1 MTINKFQGK
10 TQEEAIAKAK
20 EEFGERAVIMN
31 IREVKPK
38 GLFRAFK
45 NSTFEV
51 TAAMEEKE
59 HFSNA
64 MQAAQMT
71 QSMAKEGKLHDMI
84 NLAADEPITIPKL
97 QEQEGN
103 AQATRQ
109 EPARMPQS
117 QNLVQENEEKKLE
130 ERLEV
135 LSDRLEKSLGGK
147 NPKEPETPKGPSS
160 EELNFVRI
168 LYSTL
173 LKNEVSEQYVNQ
185 ILGEIEK
192 FIRPG
197 HSVDTI
203 LSNVYQKMILKLGE
217 PNCIDLSG
225 KKPHVIFF
233 VGPTGVGKTTTIAK
247 IAAKYKVE
255 HDKKVAMLT
264 ADTYRI
270 AAAEQLK
277 IYANILDAPVKI
289 IYSAEELNQSL
300 ETLAEYDLVFV
311 DTAGFSH
318 KNEEQREDI
327 KKLVNGLDLKYEKE
341 VYLVLS
347 ATTKYKDLM
356 EIVDIYR
363 EIAEYKIIFTKL
375 DETTSFGN
383 ILNIRLYSGA
393 DLSYMTNGQSVP
405 DDLEVFNTQ
414 MVVKQLLGGK

>member
-289 IYSAEELNQSL
+289 IYSAEELNQAL

>member
-1 MTINKFQGK
+1 
-10 TQEEAIAKAK
+10 
-20 EEFGERAVIMN
+20 
-31 IREVKPK
+31 
-38 GLFRAFK
+38 
-45 NSTFEV
+45 
-51 TAAMEEKE
+51 
-59 HFSNA
+59 
-64 MQAAQMT
+64 MT

-203 LSNVYQKMILKLGE
+203 LSNVYQKLILRFGQPKSL
-217 PNCIDLSG
+217 DLSG
-225 KKPHVIFF
+225 AKPHVVFLSGLPASEKQQQSPKLLPNIKWIMKKSS
-233 VGPTGVGKTTTIAK
+233 VYYCRYLSDCSNRTASGVC
-247 IAAKYKVE
+247 KY
-255 HDKKVAMLT
+255 
-264 ADTYRI
+264 
-270 AAAEQLK
+270 
-277 IYANILDAPVKI
+277 
-289 IYSAEELNQSL
+289 S
-300 ETLAEYDLVFV
+300 
-311 DTAGFSH
+311 
-318 KNEEQREDI
+318 
-327 KKLVNGLDLKYEKE
+327 
-341 VYLVLS
+341 
-347 ATTKYKDLM
+347 
-356 EIVDIYR
+356 
-363 EIAEYKIIFTKL
+363 
-375 DETTSFGN
+375 
-383 ILNIRLYSGA
+383 
-393 DLSYMTNGQSVP
+393 
-405 DDLEVFNTQ
+405 
-414 MVVKQLLGGK
+414 

>member
-203 LSNVYQKMILKLGE
+203 LPMS
-217 PNCIDLSG
+217 
-225 KKPHVIFF
+225 
-233 VGPTGVGKTTTIAK
+233 T
-247 IAAKYKVE
+247 
-255 HDKKVAMLT
+255 
-264 ADTYRI
+264 
-270 AAAEQLK
+270 
-277 IYANILDAPVKI
+277 
-289 IYSAEELNQSL
+289 
-300 ETLAEYDLVFV
+300 ET
-311 DTAGFSH
+311 
-318 KNEEQREDI
+318 R
-327 KKLVNGLDLKYEKE
+327 
-341 VYLVLS
+341 
-347 ATTKYKDLM
+347 
-356 EIVDIYR
+356 
-363 EIAEYKIIFTKL
+363 
-375 DETTSFGN
+375 
-383 ILNIRLYSGA
+383 
-393 DLSYMTNGQSVP
+393 
-405 DDLEVFNTQ
+405 
-414 MVVKQLLGGK
+414 

>member
-147 NPKEPETPKGPSS
+147 NPKEPEAPKGPSS

-383 ILNIRLYSGA
+383 ILNIYNC
-393 DLSYMTNGQSVP
+393 Y
-405 DDLEVFNTQ
+405 F
-414 MVVKQLLGGK
+414 

>member
-117 QNLVQENEEKKLE
+117 QNMTQDNDEKNLE

-135 LSDRLEKSLGGK
+135 LSDLGGK
-147 NPKEPETPKGPSS
+147 NPKEPEAPKGPSS

-203 LSNVYQKMILKLGE
+203 LSNVYQKLIL
-217 PNCIDLSG
+217 
-225 KKPHVIFF
+225 
-233 VGPTGVGKTTTIAK
+233 
-247 IAAKYKVE
+247 
-255 HDKKVAMLT
+255 
-264 ADTYRI
+264 R
-270 AAAEQLK
+270 
-277 IYANILDAPVKI
+277 
-289 IYSAEELNQSL
+289 
-300 ETLAEYDLVFV
+300 
-311 DTAGFSH
+311 
-318 KNEEQREDI
+318 
-327 KKLVNGLDLKYEKE
+327 
-341 VYLVLS
+341 
-347 ATTKYKDLM
+347 
-356 EIVDIYR
+356 
-363 EIAEYKIIFTKL
+363 
-375 DETTSFGN
+375 FG
-383 ILNIRLYSGA
+383 
-393 DLSYMTNGQSVP
+393 QP
-405 DDLEVFNTQ
+405 
-414 MVVKQLLGGK
+414 